1 MRKARVA
8 RDAQANDAGDPRD
21 WALMLLFADAQ
32 RALASPLR
40 RLMQAPGTFSPVG
53 LIDKAHV
60 DALGRRA
67 HGLVLVFRE
76 HNTSLRDHSVGDCR
90 LTFGG
95 GMKGAR
101 IDAGQQE
108 LYPAI
113 ALHRHRGL
121 DE

>member
-8 RDAQANDAGDPRD
+8 RDAQANDAWDPRD
-21 WALMLLFADAQ
+21 WVLMFLFADAQ

-40 RLMQAPGTFSPVG
+40 RFMQTPSTFSR
-53 LIDKAHV
+53 LIAKAHV
-60 DALGRRA
+60 DVIGRRA
-67 HGLVLVFRE
+67 HGLLLVFRE
-76 HNTSLRDHSVGDCR
+76 HSTSLRDHSISDCR